1 MTTNDQSAAVA
12 AAEIEIQFQTAHGP
26 ASEATVDA
34 WELKAA
40 RRALR
45 NLKTLLYGER
55 MRQLLQEQMAEADR
69 RVKEILAVSH
79 GEFRECRVDVIVKG
93 LTATQFIEAMA
104 SALKGLMGTP
114 SETVE
119 VGPKLLSSHPEHYVF
134 TQALIP
140 PYQGIVETI
149 GGLPTR
155 LKTVVPPDVSP
166 DDLPAFVASAASDA
180 YPIKQPSRIELD
192 DGTVMAWLLHQ
203 YRDTEAGCEIILR
216 VWWPAAA
223 PDIFFDEHAQH
234 FAVEF
239 RNFIRMAA
247 ADLATS
253 SAG

>member
-1 MTTNDQSAAVA
+1 MTTNNQEAAVA

-40 RRALR
+40 RRALN

-55 MRQLLQEQMAEADR
+55 MRQLLKEQMAESDA
-69 RVKEILAVSH
+69 RVKEIVAASNGV
-79 GEFRECRVDVIVKG
+79 FRECRVDVTVKG
-93 LTATQFIEAMA
+93 LTATQFAEAISRTLA
-104 SALKGLMGTP
+104 SLSKAATGTP
-114 SETVE
+114 AEQVE
-119 VGPKLLSSHPEHYVF
+119 RTTTLLSSHPEHYV
-134 TQALIP
+134 LP
-140 PYQGIVETI
+140 PYTGINPGIVETI
-149 GGLPTR
+149 GGHPTR
-155 LKTVVPPDVSP
+155 LKTLPP
-166 DDLPAFVASAASDA
+166 DDLPAFVTSAESDS
-180 YPIKQPSRIELD
+180 YPIKQPARVELD
-192 DGTVMAWLLHQ
+192 DGTVMGWLLHQ
-203 YRDTEAGCEIILR
+203 YRDTEAGCEFILR

-223 PDIFFDEHAQH
+223 PDIFFEEHAQH